1 MLLSP
6 ELLRDAG
13 DTPAEL
19 SDVSVRLNENLKQ
32 SNSHG
37 CTAST
42 AVDAH
47 LFGLSDSPATLLLTY
62 SDSELKK
69 LISVK
74 TKTVE
79 LVAAVTFSGIINH
92 GCHGAFH

>member
-6 ELLRDAG
+6 ELLRDPG

-19 SDVSVRLNENLKQ
+19 SEVSVRLSEN
-32 SNSHG
+32 
-37 CTAST
+37 
-42 AVDAH
+42 

-69 LISVK
+69 LISV
-74 TKTVE
+74 TKKS
-79 LVAAVTFSGIINH
+79 LKLQGL
-92 GCHGAFH
+92 

>member
-6 ELLRDAG
+6 ELLRDPG

-19 SDVSVRLNENLKQ
+19 SEVSVRLSEN
-32 SNSHG
+32 
-37 CTAST
+37 
-42 AVDAH
+42 

-69 LISVK
+69 LISVTKKIEVKFK
-74 TKTVE
+74 T
-79 LVAAVTFSGIINH
+79 SRIINH
-92 GCHGAFH
+92 RRWCRF